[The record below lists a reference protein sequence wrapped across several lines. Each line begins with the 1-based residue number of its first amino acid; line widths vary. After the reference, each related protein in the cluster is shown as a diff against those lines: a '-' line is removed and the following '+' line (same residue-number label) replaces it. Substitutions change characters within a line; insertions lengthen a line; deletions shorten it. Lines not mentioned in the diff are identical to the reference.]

1 MALAYLSSSSSSDSS
16 TDEEIEFLGNM
27 NQYFNKPRRPYLLS
41 IRIDHLFKW
50 DEQDFFAR
58 FRLSKN
64 TFKIVLEMVQQ
75 RVTTVTQ
82 RNRAVT
88 AEQQLLLTL
97 RFYASDSFLINVGE
111 LFGIH
116 YSTASN
122 IIKKMNIALAS
133 LRPRFINMP
142 SNANEISDLQ
152 TRFHLKAKFPRC
164 IGAIDCTHVKISS
177 PGGDN
182 AENYRNRKNFFS
194 INVQTI
200 SDDQLMIRDI
210 VARWPGSSHDSTIF
224 FNSSIYRRLEANEF
238 GNGLIVGDG
247 GYAVKNYLLTPLL
260 NPLTRA
266 ENLYQESQIRTRNVV
281 ERSYGVWK
289 RRFPVLSLGI
299 RLDLSKVEAIIV
311 ATAVL
316 HNIAILQKEKIPV
329 TTNEIQEQ
337 INLVNSVNNN

>member
-1 MALAYLSSSSSSDSS
+1 MY
-16 TDEEIEFLGNM
+16 
-27 NQYFNKPRRPYLLS
+27 
-41 IRIDHLFKW
+41 
-50 DEQDFFAR
+50 
-58 FRLSKN
+58 
-64 TFKIVLEMVQQ
+64 
-75 RVTTVTQ
+75 
-82 RNRAVT
+82 RNHAVS

-122 IIKKMNIALAS
+122 IIKKMNIALAR
-133 LRPRFINMP
+133 LRPKFIKMP
-142 SNANEISDLQ
+142 SNANEVSKIQ
-152 TRFHLKAKFPRC
+152 NRFYLKAKFPRY
-164 IGAIDCTHVKISS
+164 IGAIHCTHIKISS
-177 PGGDN
+177 PGGNN

-200 SDDQLMIRDI
+200 SDDQLMIQDI

-224 FNSSIYRRLEANEF
+224 FNSSIYRRLEAKEF

-247 GYAVKNYLLTPLL
+247 GYGVKSYLLTPLL
-260 NPLTRA
+260 NPVTKA

-299 RLDLSKVEAIIV
+299 RLHLSKVEAIII

-316 HNIAILQKEKIPV
+316 HNICILQNEKLPP
-329 TTNEIQEQ
+329 TTQDIEEQ
-337 INLVNSVNNN
+337 IHIGNAVNNEEINTYLNDSNDRTRTNIIQRHFGGMC